1 MTGTRSRDTT
11 RGAGKWFQISQM
23 HNLRQKGPLTGGAK
37 ILSSRIMHA
46 ELSDPGRNR
55 IRRMALA
62 VLLSASLGLAGCSGK
77 DGAGPKG
84 PPEVGYRVVH
94 ATSAPI
100 ELELPGRIAAAQ
112 TAEVR
117 PQIAGII
124 QRRLFTEG
132 ALVHAGQPLYRID
145 SRLYRAAAEQAQA
158 NLASAEASAAAQQT
172 KADRYKPL
180 ADQGAV
186 AAQDY
191 TDAAAAARQARAAV
205 AQTRAALNAAQ
216 VNLRFTTVP
225 APITGRIGR
234 SLFTEGALV
243 TTGQAGPM
251 AVISV
256 LDPVYVDLQQSAVDL
271 LRLRQQLAGGGQM
284 PAAARVWLYLD
295 GDTRYP
301 IPGELAFSEVTADPA
316 TGTVTLRAR
325 FPNPQGLLLPG
336 MFVHARL
343 EQGEEKGVFLV
354 PQEALQRDLRGMPQV
369 LVVGAG
375 GKAEPRDVTT
385 TRTLGR
391 NWVVTA
397 GLREG
402 DRLITQG
409 LGKARPDQ
417 PVKAVPESA
426 PQLGAGGHHARPA
439 H

>member
-1 MTGTRSRDTT
+1 MTG
-11 RGAGKWFQISQM
+11 RG
-23 HNLRQKGPLTGGAK
+23 K

-46 ELSDPGRNR
+46 EPSEPGPNG
-55 IRRMALA
+55 ICHLALA
-62 VLLSASLGLAGCSGK
+62 LLLTASLGLAACGSK
-77 DGAGPKG
+77 DGAGAKG
-84 PPEVGYRVVH
+84 PPEVGYRVIH
-94 ATSAPI
+94 ATSAQI

-124 QRRLFTEG
+124 ERRLFTEG
-132 ALVHAGQPLYRID
+132 SLVHAGQPLYRID
-145 SRLYRAAAEQAQA
+145 SRLYSAAAEQAQA

-180 ADQGAV
+180 AEQGAV

-191 TDAAAAARQARAAV
+191 TDAAAAARQSRAAV

-243 TTGQAGPM
+243 TSGQAGPM

-256 LDPVYVDLQQSAVDL
+256 LDPVYVDLQQSAVDM

-284 PAAARVWLYLD
+284 PAAAQVWLYLD
-295 GDTRYP
+295 SGTRYP

-316 TGTVTLRAR
+316 TGTVTMRAR
-325 FPNPQGLLLPG
+325 FANPQGLLLPG
-336 MFVHARL
+336 MFVLARL
-343 EQGEEKGVFLV
+343 EQGAEKGVFLV
-354 PQEALQRDLRGMPQV
+354 PLEALMRDPRGVAQV
-369 LVVGAG
+369 MVVAAG
-375 GKAEPRDVTT
+375 GKAELRDVVAA
-385 TRTLGR
+385 RTMGHD
-391 NWVVTA
+391 WVVTS
-397 GLREG
+397 GLKDG
-402 DRLITQG
+402 DRIITQG

-417 PVKAVPESA
+417 PVKPVPETA
-426 PQLGAGGHHARPA
+426 PQLGSARGRGKPAG
-439 H
+439 

>member
-1 MTGTRSRDTT
+1 MQAEFSKSG
-11 RGAGKWFQISQM
+11 Q
-23 HNLRQKGPLTGGAK
+23 GPLRS
-37 ILSSRIMHA
+37 L
-46 ELSDPGRNR
+46 
-55 IRRMALA
+55 AL
-62 VLLSASLGLAGCSGK
+62 VLLVAAGASLTACGGK
-77 DGAGPKG
+77 GDGPAKG
-84 PPEVGYRVVH
+84 PPEVGFRVVH
-94 ATSAPI
+94 PATAPF

-124 QRRLFTEG
+124 ERRLFTEG
-132 ALVHAGQPLYRID
+132 SLVHAGQPLYRID

-243 TTGQAGPM
+243 TSGQAGPM

-271 LRLRQQLAGGGQM
+271 LKLRQQLAGGGQM
-284 PAAARVWLYLD
+284 PAAAKVWLYLD
-295 GDTRYP
+295 SGTRYP

-325 FPNPQGLLLPG
+325 FANPQGLLLPG

-343 EQGEEKGVFLV
+343 EQGEQKGVYLV
-354 PQEALQRDLRGMPQV
+354 PQEALLRDPRGQPQV
-369 LVVGAG
+369 MVLGAG
-375 GKAEPRDVTT
+375 GKATLRDVTAD
-385 TRTLGR
+385 RTLGR
-391 NWVVTA
+391 DWVVSA
-397 GLREG
+397 GLKDG
-402 DRLITQG
+402 DRVITQG
-409 LGKARPDQ
+409 LGKARADQ

-426 PQLGAGGHHARPA
+426 PQLGAGGGHRKPAR
-439 H
+439 